1 VLYSTPC
8 GIKAEQTPAGV
19 LPLYKK
25 SEIRTGDGDEGE
37 NMKISAVL
45 FDVDG
50 TILDTERIYMQ
61 SWRLAAKEA
70 GYDLPEE
77 ALIRTRAVDSKTAA
91 EIFRSYCGEAF
102 DYTAIWHR
110 RIEITEELYYTLD
123 PGKLF
128 KPGAL
133 EFMEYLDRR
142 GIRKA
147 VATSTLANR
156 SCPHLEYVG
165 LLAPALCGKYP
176 LPAKQDTSFVK
187 TCFDVTIT
195 GDQVTR
201 GKPDPE
207 IFLKAAESLGVAPEE
222 CIVCE
227 DSGAGVRAGAAAGA
241 KVFMIPDCVP
251 MKESDK
257 EYLYACLKSMKEAP
271 ALLEELEK

>member
-1 VLYSTPC
+1 
-8 GIKAEQTPAGV
+8 
-19 LPLYKK
+19 
-25 SEIRTGDGDEGE
+25 
-37 NMKISAVL
+37 MKISAVL

-77 ALIRTRAVDSKTAA
+77 ALVRTRAVDSKTAA
-91 EIFRSYCGEAF
+91 GIFQSCCGKDF
-102 DYTAIWHR
+102 DYYAIWHR
-110 RIEITEELYYTLD
+110 RVEITEELYYTLD
-123 PGKLF
+123 PKTIF

-133 EFMEYLDRR
+133 AFMEYLDRR

-147 VATSTLANR
+147 VATSTLAER
-156 SCPHLEYVG
+156 SYPHLEYVG
-165 LLAPALCGKYP
+165 LLAPSLCGKYP

-187 TCFDVTIT
+187 TRFDVTIT
-195 GDQVTR
+195 GDLVAH

-207 IFLKAAESLGVAPEE
+207 IFLKAAEAVGADPGE

-227 DSGAGVRAGAAAGA
+227 DSGAGVRAGYAAGA

-251 MKESDK
+251 MKEADK
-257 EYLYACLKSMKEAP
+257 PFLYASLKSLSEAP